1 MTSTGDDLE
10 AQLMERAARW
20 TEDTPPC
27 EITDSLPARRHE
39 RWIDLG
45 FGLLVAVIL
54 LGWLALPAPDRPL
67 PSPTSQSIGR

>member
-10 AQLMERAARW
+10 AQMMDRVARW

-27 EITDSLPARRHE
+27 EITDTLPARRHE

-45 FGLLVAVIL
+45 FGLLVAVLL
-54 LGWLALPAPDRPL
+54 LGWLALPGPDRAL
-67 PSPTSQSIGR
+67 PTPANQAIGR